1 MTAAS
6 SPIPIGY
13 TAIPRGH
20 IASVVTDLEMLS
32 RPDLPGASLP
42 QGFEL
47 APVAEI
53 GLDAYRALFRKVG
66 ADWLWFSRL
75 FMEDG
80 ELAAILAHPDVD
92 IHIVRNGLGD
102 VGILELDFRAQGECE
117 LAFLGL
123 TADCTGRGVGRA
135 LMSKAVELAWAR
147 PITRMWVHTCTYDH
161 PSALRFYMKAGF
173 KPYAIRVEV
182 QRDPRLSGDLPK
194 TAAAHVPI
202 ID

>member
-1 MTAAS
+1 MPTARCSARSGPTGCGFRAFSWKTAS
-6 SPIPIGY
+6 WPPS
-13 TAIPRGH
+13 
-20 IASVVTDLEMLS
+20 S
-32 RPDLPGASLP
+32 RT
-42 QGFEL
+42 
-47 APVAEI
+47 
-53 GLDAYRALFRKVG
+53 
-66 ADWLWFSRL
+66 
-75 FMEDG
+75 
-80 ELAAILAHPDVD
+80 PDVD
-92 IHIVRNGLGD
+92 IHIVRTGLGD
-102 VGILELDFRAQGECE
+102 VGILELDFRTEGECE

-173 KPYAIRVEV
+173 KPYAIRLEV